1 MKKLLNYIFLIHFF
15 LNLSGQTLPNHPNKM
30 NVILFMVDD
39 LKPNLGI
46 YNDSFSISPNIDKLG
61 REGMRFNYAYANQA
75 VCVASRYNFLLGKRS
90 TSTGLYRFGVNFR
103 EE

>member
-1 MKKLLNYIFLIHFF
+1 MRKFFNYIFLIHFF
-15 LNLSGQTLPNHPNKM
+15 LELNGQTPSNQLDKL
-30 NVILFMVDD
+30 NVVLFMVDD

-61 REGMRFNYAYANQA
+61 SEGMRFDYAYANQA

-90 TSTGLYRFGVNFR
+90 TSTGLYLSLIHI
-103 EE
+103 